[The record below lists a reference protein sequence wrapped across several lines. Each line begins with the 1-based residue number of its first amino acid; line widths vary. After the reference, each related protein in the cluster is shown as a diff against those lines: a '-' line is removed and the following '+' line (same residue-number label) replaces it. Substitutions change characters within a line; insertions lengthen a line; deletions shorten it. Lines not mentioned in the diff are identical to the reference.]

1 MLQMLQMIFVV
12 LLLILMLLVA
22 MVAKEVMKPERR
34 SLPELAE
41 DRKIEKERRAEK
53 RAQDKEAL
61 ANETLMRKVDE
72 YDGNIR

>member
-22 MVAKEVMKPERR
+22 LVAKEIAKPERR
-34 SLPELAE
+34 SLPEWAE

-53 RAQDKEAL
+53 RAQDKDAL
-61 ANETLMRKVDE
+61 AKETLMRKVEE

>member
-1 MLQMLQMIFVV
+1 MLQVLQLILIILV
-12 LLLILMLLVA
+12 LILMLLTALVA
-22 MVAKEVMKPERR
+22 NLFLKPERR
-34 SLPELAE
+34 SLPELIE
-41 DRKIEKERRAEK
+41 DRKLEKERRAEK